1 MYSLAAAKSSAP
13 LLMSKLM
20 MLISSLL
27 FLEEISVLISF
38 SSWSSCF
45 LLTQYEVNMYVCIYV
60 WGKCITP
67 YIYYY
72 KKGPKNHNVQ
82 KKIGGFKP

>member
-1 MYSLAAAKSSAP
+1 MCVYVCRAEEVEDTGAEKDDHSLSIFLA

-27 FLEEISVLISF
+27 FLDEISVLISF

-45 LLTQYEVNMYVCIYV
+45 LS
-60 WGKCITP
+60 
-67 YIYYY
+67 
-72 KKGPKNHNVQ
+72 
-82 KKIGGFKP
+82 